1 MRPKEHNSRRGDEKR
16 ARPGTQSDRKKRSP
30 APWFEWRPGPRT
42 VVLALLLAV
51 AVSYGRSV
59 QYEFVHDDRF
69 EILRN
74 PLIQD
79 LADIP
84 RFFTMTAW
92 GFQETSEGK
101 PNTSNYYRPL
111 QYVTYSILYAFAGLS
126 PGAFHLFKVLLHLG
140 NALLVYWV
148 LKRLV
153 HTSSVALVLALLFAV
168 HPANSEAVCWISAIT
183 DVACTFCFLGTVA
196 LYLRFRET
204 GTLPQSLILGICFL
218 MGIFFK
224 ETMVTVIPVLLV
236 YELWLARKPI
246 PWMRRIRLLGPMA
259 VSLAIYL
266 LLRWHAMG
274 GFVTATQ
281 FRFDY
286 LTPLQSVVNQA
297 ILLVSYGKLFLF
309 PYDLNAFHVF
319 HPATTPLSAPFLI
332 GIAVLAAL
340 GVLGY
345 LWGRALSGERRNLLI
360 LGAVWFLVSIG
371 PVILLFKRI
380 GANVF
385 AERYLYL
392 PSIGLCMIAGVVLW
406 WVWDHARAV
415 FTWLV
420 PLLLLAATVRTG
432 IRIDVWR
439 SEDTFLEMTAR
450 QSPDADAINGNLGLA
465 YAQRGR
471 FAEAETYIRRAIL
484 FSPTALPSSYVN
496 LGNVLLAQNRFAE
509 AAGAYE
515 KVMQLRTPRDLD
527 YARLG
532 QTYCGLQRY
541 DNAIETLSK
550 GYQVNP
556 NRPDICY
563 YLGNA
568 LLHRQRYAEA
578 LKYLAAAKTLGFADS
593 QKLTQDLYAAQRAL
607 ASK

>member
-1 MRPKEHNSRRGDEKR
+1 MCPKKHDSRRGDVKH
-16 ARPGTQSDRKKRSP
+16 AKPGVQSDRKKRSP
-30 APWFEWRPGPRT
+30 LPWFEWRPGPRT
-42 VVLALLLAV
+42 VILALLLAV
-51 AVSYGRSV
+51 AVSYGRSA

-79 LADIP
+79 LGDIP
-84 RFFTMTAW
+84 RFFAMTAW

-140 NALLVYWV
+140 NALLVFWI

-153 HTSSVALVLALLFAV
+153 DTSSVALVLAMLFAV

-183 DVACTFCFLGTVA
+183 DVACTFCFLGTAA

-204 GTLPQSLILGICFL
+204 ATLLQSLVLGLGFL
-218 MGIFFK
+218 MGIFYK
-224 ETMVTVIPVLLV
+224 ETMVAIIPVLLV
-236 YELWLARKPI
+236 YELWLAQKPA
-246 PWMRRIRLLGPMA
+246 PWMRRIRLLAPMA
-259 VSLAIYL
+259 FSLVIYL

-274 GFVTATQ
+274 GFVTSTQ
-281 FRFDY
+281 LRFDY
-286 LTPLQSVVNQA
+286 LTPLQSIANQA
-297 ILLVSYGKLFLF
+297 ILLARYGALFLF
-309 PYDLNAFHVF
+309 PYELNAFHVF
-319 HPATTPLSAPFLI
+319 HPATTLFSVSFLM
-332 GIAVLAAL
+332 GVAVLAAL
-340 GVLGY
+340 AVLGF
-345 LWGRALSGERRNLLI
+345 LWGRTLTAQRRNLLI

-371 PVILLFKRI
+371 PVILMFKRI

-385 AERYLYL
+385 AERYIYL
-392 PSIGLCMIAGVVLW
+392 PSIGLCMIAGVALW
-406 WVWDHARAV
+406 WVWDHARTV
-415 FTWLV
+415 FLCLV
-420 PLLLLAATVRTG
+420 PIMLLAATVRTWNRIG
-432 IRIDVWR
+432 IWR
-439 SEDTFLEMTAR
+439 NEFSFLETTAR
-450 QSPDADAINGNLGLA
+450 QSPDADAINANLGLA
-465 YAQRGR
+465 YIQKGR
-471 FAEAETYIRRAIL
+471 FDEAEKYIRNAIL
-484 FSPTALPSSYVN
+484 FSPDPSASHYVN
-496 LGNVLLAQNRFAE
+496 LGNILLRQNRIAE
-509 AAGAYE
+509 AAAAYE
-515 KVMQLRTPRDLD
+515 KVMQLRRPRDLD

-541 DNAIETLSK
+541 DKAIETLSK

-578 LKYLAAAKTLGFADS
+578 LKYLEAAKTLGFADS